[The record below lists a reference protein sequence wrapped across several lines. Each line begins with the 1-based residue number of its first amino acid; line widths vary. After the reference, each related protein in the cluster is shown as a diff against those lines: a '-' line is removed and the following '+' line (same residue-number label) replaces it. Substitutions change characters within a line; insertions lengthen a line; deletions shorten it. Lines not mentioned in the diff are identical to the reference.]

1 MLLLSDDRWCHWREE
16 ILRMLQHISGQEKS
30 KLIVTGGQNPGKYNA
45 EFEGGFRNGILT
57 AGSTF

>member
-1 MLLLSDDRWCHWREE
+1 MLK
-16 ILRMLQHISGQEKS
+16 HISGQEKS
-30 KLIVTGGQNPGKYNA
+30 KLIDTGGQNPGKYNA